1 MNKASKICKVLFYI
15 SFLIYPITLVIALYL
30 GMFVGID
37 SGWAM
42 PAWSDHELMY
52 GWEAVWSYLII
63 IVWSFSFLY
72 ILILFFQLGY
82 FMIGLYKRIKSK
94 F

>member
-1 MNKASKICKVLFYI
+1 MKKSTKIIKVLFYI
-15 SFLIYPITLVIALYL
+15 SLLIYPITFAIALYL

-37 SGWAM
+37 HGWAM

-63 IVWSFSFLY
+63 IVWSFSFIY
-72 ILILFFQLGY
+72 IFLIIFQLGY
-82 FMIGLYKRIKSK
+82 LIHKLIKK
-94 F
+94 FTH

>member
-1 MNKASKICKVLFYI
+1 MKNSTKIINIIFYL
-15 SFLIYPITLVIALYL
+15 SLLIYPITFAVALYL

-37 SGWAM
+37 HGWAM
-42 PAWSDHELMY
+42 PAWSDNELMY

-72 ILILFFQLGY
+72 ISILIFQIGY
-82 FMIGLYKRIKSK
+82 FIYKIIKK
-94 F
+94 FRK